1 MGDLLI
7 SRAFLR
13 FWSIPEEFN
22 RLYWGQRSTTQK
34 QMWRRKKPTQ
44 PSETESKQESNGVCM
59 NCIKLLQENSQLKE
73 QLAVLQG
80 EGKRKQ
86 YTIAPTLYTF
96 YKNNVQKN
104 RISR

>member
-1 MGDLLI
+1 M
-7 SRAFLR
+7 
-13 FWSIPEEFN
+13 
-22 RLYWGQRSTTQK
+22 
-34 QMWRRKKPTQ
+34 
-44 PSETESKQESNGVCM
+44 CM

-80 EGKRKQ
+80 EGKKKQ